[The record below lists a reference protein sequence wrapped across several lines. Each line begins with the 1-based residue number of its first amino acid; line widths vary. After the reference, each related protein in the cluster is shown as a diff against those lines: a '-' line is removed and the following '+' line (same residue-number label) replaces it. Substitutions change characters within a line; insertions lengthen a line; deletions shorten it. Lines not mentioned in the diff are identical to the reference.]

1 MRIRIIKNLSKTDGP
16 ENITPFI
23 GRTFYTESQ
32 GKDGTVSVDFG
43 LIGTLTVYPKEYEIV
58 DFTKELVK
66 LVDNYYPLSGLY
78 PQDTID
84 FILANKTALSKI
96 LRES

>member
-1 MRIRIIKNLSKTDGP
+1 MRIRIIKNLSKSDGID
-16 ENITPFI
+16 NITPFI
-23 GRTFYTESQ
+23 GRTYYVESQ
-32 GKDGTVSVDFG
+32 GKDGTFSVDFG
-43 LIGTLTVYPKEYEIV
+43 LIGTLTVYPKEYEVV

-66 LVDNYYPLSGLY
+66 LVDNYYPLSGVY

-84 FILANKTALSKI
+84 FILANKTALTRI